1 MFFRKTHSIF
11 FDFLG
16 NFYILPG
23 QLFWQTP
30 LVECFW
36 HNKYKCQTPF
46 TAEILACT
54 EFQYVSRKHI

>member
-16 NFYILPG
+16 SFYILSE
-23 QLFWQTP
+23 QLFWRTP

-36 HNKYKCQTPF
+36 QNEHKCKTTF
-46 TAEILACT
+46 TAEIVAWA
-54 EFQYVSRKHI
+54 EFQDVTCKQT